1 MGCQLFQFDEKD
13 GYLSDIQWII
23 PNMMNWDG
31 NPFNVIPWLYRCSG
45 VISMNA
51 VDTGERIANEISKA
65 VQDRLVSALVYG
77 SDIGKEGALALD
89 CNLVLVFDRIDL
101 QLLEAVKVVLNTC
114 DLPCMKVPLMVQTDE
129 IEGMM
134 DSVPSSFLDI
144 LLSYQTVHGR
154 SLFKGL
160 SSINHEHLR
169 AQTEQRLRENLFSAR
184 RSLLHGMRGRGEM
197 ENQFRSIREL
207 FRRSIQIYSILKKP
221 WLTNEEER
229 WSSFQEEFDP
239 DGTDIRKTFD
249 IDLSGLSDDELK
261 RLTLTILDRGFKPL
275 LCKVDE
281 MGPCGQ

>member
-1 MGCQLFQFDEKD
+1 M
-13 GYLSDIQWII
+13 
-23 PNMMNWDG
+23 
-31 NPFNVIPWLYRCSG
+31 
-45 VISMNA
+45 SMNA
-51 VDTGERIANEISKA
+51 VDTGEMIAKEISKV
-65 VQDRLVSALVYG
+65 VQDRLVSAIVYG
-77 SDIGKEGALALD
+77 SDIGKEGASALD

-101 QLLEAVKVVLNTC
+101 PLIEVVKGVLCNC
-114 DLPCMKVPLMVQTDE
+114 DLSCMKVPLLVQTDE

-134 DSVPSSFLDI
+134 DSVPASFLDI

-207 FRRSIQIYSILKKP
+207 FRRSIQIYSVLKKP

-229 WSSFQEEFDP
+229 WISFQEEFDP
-239 DGTDIRKTFD
+239 DSTDIGKTFD
-249 IDLSGLSDDELK
+249 IDLSTLSDEELK
-261 RLTLTILDRGFKPL
+261 KLTLTILDHGFKPL